1 MVRDGG
7 LIDKETMDKE
17 TKELLKRTLAM
28 TDDKLLLKFAKSYAA
43 KDQAFAE
50 AIIEKFLPIENNV
63 DYEKMVM
70 DCFLHRKKG
79 GARRYGPSLDWTAIR
94 KDIKRVLK
102 QLDYLRQQQ
111 DGETAAEGALLMLE
125 KLADEFNNDCVYED
139 YNYENSNFGDE
150 QALAIVND
158 VLLNDKYVAR
168 DKKMGMIKR
177 LQRLAKSN
185 VYSTYLPCDIGEV
198 IDNANQSLLSP
209 EDLLKEIDKNIQTA
223 RYNSDKAYYVK
234 WEINLLRELGR
245 NNEAEKIIS
254 QYLNLE
260 EISALRYDQLVADF
274 RYDEAKAFC
283 KERLSKS
290 SGGWHDAQ
298 PWHQRLVELGQHTDD
313 KEIIRTSA
321 QWLFAKG
328 NIRQEEKKD
337 YYHICKATLGND
349 DWPAFR
355 DKMFQ
360 EGEAG
365 NVNTDMLFELYQE
378 EKLLDRM
385 YAYLQKLPDH
395 MGYYSYAPYPNSGG
409 ERLAIF
415 SQYAK
420 LLTDKQCAEMVDA
433 LSKSIQI
440 DSRRAN
446 TRDDY
451 AMVASGLHLLS
462 LSCEKGKQQA
472 RQLAAQILRDN
483 PKKPAYREEIGRYEY

>member
-1 MVRDGG
+1 ME
-7 LIDKETMDKE
+7 LTKETMDKE

-63 DYEKMVM
+63 DYKKMVT

-79 GARRYGPSLDWTAIR
+79 GARRYGSSLDWTAIR

-111 DGETAAEGALLMLE
+111 DGVTAAEGALLMLE
-125 KLADEFNNDCVYED
+125 KLADEFNNDCVYQD
-139 YNYENSNFGDE
+139 YNYENSNFGNE

-168 DKKMGMIKR
+168 DHKMGIIRR
-177 LQRLAKSN
+177 LQRLAKSD
-185 VYSTYLPCDIGEV
+185 VYSTYLPCDIDEV
-198 IDNANQSLLSP
+198 IDNANRSLLSP

-223 RYNSDKAYYVK
+223 KYSSDKAYYVK
-234 WEINLLRELGR
+234 WKIDLLRELGH
-245 NNEAEKIIS
+245 NDEAENTLS
-254 QYLNLE
+254 QYLDLE
-260 EISALRYDQLVADF
+260 VISALKYDQMVADS

-283 KERLSKS
+283 KERIGKS

-298 PWHQRLVELGQHTDD
+298 PWHQRLVELGQRTND
-313 KEIIRTSA
+313 KDIIRTSA

-337 YYHICKATLGND
+337 YYHICKATFGKD
-349 DWPAFR
+349 DWPAHR
-355 DKMFQ
+355 DIMLQK
-360 EGEAG
+360 GEDG
-365 NVNTDMLFELYQE
+365 NVGTDMLFELYQE
-378 EKLLDRM
+378 EKLFDKM

-395 MGYYSYAPYPNSGG
+395 MGYYSYAPYQNSGG
-409 ERLAIF
+409 KRLAFF
-415 SQYAK
+415 SRYAN

-433 LSKSIQI
+433 LFKSIQL
-440 DSRRAN
+440 DSRRAK

-451 AMVASGLHLLS
+451 ARVASGLHLLG

-472 RQLAAQILRDN
+472 CRLAAQILRDN
-483 PKKPAYREEIGRYEY
+483 PKKPAFREEIGKYEY

>member
-1 MVRDGG
+1 
-7 LIDKETMDKE
+7 MDKE
-17 TKELLKRTLAM
+17 TKELLKRTLTM

-43 KDQAFAE
+43 KDKAFAE

-63 DYEKMVM
+63 DYKKMVM

-125 KLADEFNNDCVYED
+125 KLADEFNNDCVYQD

-158 VLLNDKYVAR
+158 VLQNDKYVAR
-168 DKKMGMIKR
+168 DKKLGMIKR
-177 LQRLAKSN
+177 LQRLAKSD
-185 VYSTYLPCDIGEV
+185 VYSTYLPCDIDEV

-223 RYNSDKAYYVK
+223 RYDSGKAYYVK
-234 WEINLLRELGR
+234 WKINLLRELGR
-245 NNEAEKIIS
+245 NDEAEDILS
-254 QYLNLE
+254 QHLDLE
-260 EISALRYDQLVADF
+260 EISALRYDKLVADS

-283 KERLSKS
+283 KERIGKS

-298 PWHQRLVELGQHTDD
+298 PWHQRLVELGQRTDD

-321 QWLFAKG
+321 QWLFAMG
-328 NIRQEEKKD
+328 NIRQEEKKN
-337 YYHICKATLGND
+337 YYHICKMTFEKD

-355 DKMFQ
+355 DKLLK

-365 NVNTDMLFELYQE
+365 NVSTDMLFELYQE
-378 EKLLDRM
+378 EKLFDRI

-409 ERLAIF
+409 ERLAFF

-420 LLTDKQCAEMVDA
+420 ILTEEQCTEMVDA
-433 LSKSIQI
+433 LCKSIQQ

-451 AMVASGLHLLS
+451 AKIASGLHLLS

-472 RQLAAQILRDN
+472 RQLVAQILRDN